1 MSAKR
6 GIPRQPKHLSYTEA
20 TMAHLGKL
28 LIALA
33 TVSLL
38 HAHFNLRLFDG
49 VQSGS
54 QADGSDVRKSLRVG
68 HLPVTCH
75 LTCPVTSWVSK
86 HSEDH
91 SEFVS
96 WRYTS
101 WPAMTEDIDAGNLD
115 AAFILAPLAMVM
127 QRQGTPVKIVHLG
140 HRDGTAIVVK
150 EDSPYKTFEDLR
162 GKRIAI
168 PHRYSNQRIL
178 IEKLKDEFHFSNAE
192 ITLIDYPPPEMPAG
206 LKSGQFEAYIVGEP
220 FAAKAEVDGF
230 GRVLYFTK
238 DIWPN
243 FISCVLVVTERL
255 INRDPEIVRELVQ
268 GISASGKWIDEG
280 DDRLMAGLAAEGD
293 ASSKDADATIVPD
306 GFGRSPRM
314 QAALIASRQ
323 EYYNQDPELLK
334 FVLTRPLDRV
344 SYSSL
349 DLAEQDFAEIQDYA
363 ERLGFFSFRPVS
375 KDDPFGFDDY
385 CDPSFEK
392 SGTWDLPVGD
402 EAQD

>member
-1 MSAKR
+1 MT
-6 GIPRQPKHLSYTEA
+6 QP
-20 TMAHLGKL
+20 GKL
-28 LIALA
+28 VIACFAFLA
-33 TVSLL
+33 TVTLL
-38 HAHFNLRLFDG
+38 HAHVNLGMFERADVVSVDG
-49 VQSGS
+49 QTS
-54 QADGSDVRKSLRVG
+54 VRKSLRVG

-86 HSEDH
+86 HSEQH

-140 HRDGTAIVVK
+140 HRDGTAIVVR
-150 EDSPYKTFEDLR
+150 EDSPYQSFEDLR

-178 IEKLKDEFHFSNAE
+178 VEKLKDEYRFTNAD
-192 ITLIDYPPPEMPAG
+192 ITMIDYPPPEMPAG

-220 FAAKAEVDGF
+220 FAAKAEMDGF

-238 DIWPN
+238 DIWPD

-255 INRDPEIVRELVQ
+255 IERDPELVAELVQ

-280 DDRLMAGLAAEGD
+280 DGRLMAGLREEDSDQVGEVTIP
-293 ASSKDADATIVPD
+293 KD
-306 GFGRSPRM
+306 FGSSPRM
-314 QAALIASRQ
+314 QAAMIAARQ

-334 FVLTRPLDRV
+334 FVLTRPIDRV
-344 SYSSL
+344 RYTQL
-349 DLAEQDFAEIQDYA
+349 NLAKDDFKEIQQYAEQ
-363 ERLGFFSFRPVS
+363 LGFFSFRPVTA
-375 KDDPFGFDDY
+375 DDPFGFEDY
-385 CDPSFEK
+385 CDPSFEQ
-392 SGTWDLPVGD
+392 SGMWTLPVGQ
-402 EAQD
+402 EGQD